1 MNISVVLVVLVLA
14 YFPPVVA
21 LKNSGPPADGVAS
34 EPYGGDSPPELDY
47 KVRGAGS
54 EATLDIYHGSRYYGP
69 LILAFAQLCPKFGN
83 GQPVFPDLTY
93 FDVDGGSTIM
103 TTVAGVGLA
112 LERRS

>member
-1 MNISVVLVVLVLA
+1 MNTTV
-14 YFPPVVA
+14 
-21 LKNSGPPADGVAS
+21 NSDKKTIRIAFVCEHELHGFDQ
-34 EPYGGDSPPELDY
+34 ELDY